1 MHWTLSKKDSN
12 DTLALNPQ
20 FDWVD
25 EFAWQPWVISKPIY
39 TLTGA
44 MIVETGLKKAGR
56 PITLNGDNAYIT
68 RADLKT
74 LLAWAAAPGTF
85 NLSCP
90 DGRVF
95 EVIFTD
101 TALTNV
107 KAMVSYRMAD
117 KSDDDLYHATIH
129 LLTL

>member
-1 MHWTLSKKDSN
+1 MHWTLTKKDTN
-12 DTLALNPQ
+12 ETLPLHPQ

-25 EFAWQPWVISKPIY
+25 EFDWQPRVISKPIY
-39 TLTGA
+39 TLTGT
-44 MIVETGLKKAGR
+44 MIIETGTKQAGR

-68 RADLKT
+68 RSDLKT
-74 LLAWAAAPGTF
+74 LLAWATAPSTF
-85 NLSCP
+85 DLSCP
-90 DGRVF
+90 DGRSF

-107 KAMVSYRMAD
+107 KAVVNYRLAD